1 MRLATFNCENLFAR
15 YKFRQNID
23 PTKSDGFTTNELA
36 FGVFDEN
43 EKKIT
48 AQAINEVNADV
59 IALQEI
65 ESFSVLDHFTSA
77 YLKKMDYKHSILIA
91 SHDPRHINV
100 AVLSRYPITSVRT
113 HRDEKNAS
121 KKKWLFSRDCLET
134 EVEVD
139 GKNLILYVNH
149 FKSMLMGREK
159 SKDRRMEQ
167 VQRVV
172 EIVES
177 KWKEKDFT
185 GNFAVLGDFNDYPGE
200 GTSLEPLLQHY
211 GLENVVE
218 RLPPEEQWTHFYTK
232 GKEYRQLDYI
242 LLSKSLAQLNT
253 GTPVIMRKGMPK
265 RAEKYTGPRF
275 NEVGED
281 RPKASDHAPLF
292 MDLNLE

>member
-15 YKFRQNID
+15 YKFKEKVD
-23 PTKSDGFTTNELA
+23 PMGSNGFTTNELA
-36 FGVFDEN
+36 FGVFDED

-48 AQAINEVNADV
+48 AQAITEVNADV

-65 ESFSVLDHFTSA
+65 ESFSVLDRFSST
-77 YLKKMDYKHSILIA
+77 YLKKMNYQHSILIA

-113 HRDEKNAS
+113 HRNERNAS
-121 KKKWLFSRDCLET
+121 KRKWIFSRDCLET

-149 FKSMLMGREK
+149 FKSMLKGREE
-159 SKDRRMEQ
+159 SKGRRMEQ

-172 EIVES
+172 EIMES
-177 KWKEKDFT
+177 RWKEKDFQ
-185 GNFAVLGDFNDYPGE
+185 GNFAVVGDFNDYPGE
-200 GTSLEPLLQHY
+200 GTSLDQLLQHS

-218 RLPPEEQWTHFYTK
+218 RLPPDEQWTHFYAR

-253 GTPVIMRKGMPK
+253 ETPVIMRKGTPK

-275 NEVGED
+275 DGIGKD
-281 RPKASDHAPLF
+281 RPKASDHSPLF
-292 MDLNLE
+292 IDLNLE